1 MKLNRSTATLV
12 FAVFAIFLGAFTIQ
26 AQEKKKSAAELEKE
40 KALQNPYPND
50 FGPDNID
57 SIVKGYPKQ
66 HQQGY
71 VALKARCAQCHS
83 AARPLNSRFVEPDVA
98 KDKKEA
104 AVAEMKKSQ
113 PDLFKDPAAWQVEA
127 NIWERYVKRMMAKPG
142 CKIDKA
148 EGKKI
153 WEFLVYDGK
162 RKTGANAKSWK
173 AHREKLVNELK
184 TKKPERYKELAEQKD
199 L

>member
-1 MKLNRSTATLV
+1 MKLSRLASIVLVSTFAFAAVTL
-12 FAVFAIFLGAFTIQ
+12 APYA
-26 AQEKKKSAAELEKE
+26 EDKKKTAAELEKE

-50 FGPDNID
+50 FGPDTID
-57 SIVKGYPKQ
+57 VSAYPKN
-66 HQQGY
+66 HQDGY
-71 VALKARCAQCHS
+71 KLLKVRCAQCHS

-104 AVAEMKKSQ
+104 AVADLKKSQ
-113 PDLFKDPAAWQVEA
+113 PDLFKDGSSWQVEA
-127 NIWERYVKRMMAKPG
+127 SIWERYVKRMMAKPG
-142 CKIDKA
+142 CKIEKA

-162 RKTGANAKSWK
+162 RKIGANAAKWK
-173 AHREKLVNELK
+173 AHRQKLIDELK
-184 TKKPERYKELAEQKD
+184 TKKPERHKELADQKD

>member
-1 MKLNRSTATLV
+1 MNRRALSVV
-12 FAVFAIFLGAFTIQ
+12 FAAFVLGLASFTLQ
-26 AQEKKKSAAELEKE
+26 AQEKKKTAAELEKE
-40 KALQNPYPND
+40 KALQNPYSND
-50 FGPDNID
+50 FGPESID
-57 SIVKGYPKQ
+57 VNGYPKQ
-66 HQQGY
+66 HQEGY
-71 VALKARCAQCHS
+71 KLLLSRCAQCHS

-98 KDKKEA
+98 KGKKES
-104 AVAEMKKSQ
+104 AVAELKKSQ
-113 PDLFKDPAAWQVEA
+113 PDLFKDPAAWQVES

-142 CKIDKA
+142 CKIEKA

-162 RKTGANAKSWK
+162 RKVGANAKSWK